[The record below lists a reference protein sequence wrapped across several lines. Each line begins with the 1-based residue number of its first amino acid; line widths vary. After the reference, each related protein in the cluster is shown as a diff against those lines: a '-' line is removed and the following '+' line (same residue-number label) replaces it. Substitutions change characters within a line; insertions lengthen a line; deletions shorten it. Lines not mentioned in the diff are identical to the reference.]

1 MPKLRPLEPADKKRQ
16 MLIVK
21 TSFLALVGLLTLFM
35 HLYLANRP
43 LSPPPLKPTKQIAK
57 APPSVLGARTQ
68 DELIKNLKGELSTIQ
83 AKLTEILGN
92 VQNQGGSVINEASK
106 EVQDTA
112 FDAAFDT
119 AVIPVIT
126 QIQNLPQDQQDQIK
140 QAICQ

>member
-1 MPKLRPLEPADKKRQ
+1 MPKLRPLESSEKKKQ
-16 MLIVK
+16 LLVVK

-35 HLYLANRP
+35 HLYLSNRP
-43 LSPPPLKPTKQIAK
+43 LSPPPLKPEKQIAK
-57 APPSVLGARTQ
+57 SSPSVLGARTQ
-68 DELIKNLKGELSTIQ
+68 DELVKNLKVELNTIQ
-83 AKLTEILGN
+83 KKLTEILAN

-112 FDAAFDT
+112 LDVAFDT